1 MFFPFY
7 FDPTFILLLPALI
20 LAFWAQNKVQSA
32 FRRYLRV
39 PSRSGLTGAQVA
51 RMLLDQHGLRDVPVE
66 MTHGH
71 LTDHYDPRQRV
82 MRLSP
87 EVYNSTSVAA
97 LGVAAHETGHAIQH
111 AHNYLPLGL
120 RNAIYPV
127 AHIGSQMAFPLFFI
141 GLIFA
146 SGFLM
151 DLGIWL
157 FVAAL
162 AFHIITLPVEFN
174 ASSRALN
181 MLGNSGIL
189 TASEV
194 PKAKSVLNAA
204 ALTYVAA
211 TAMAASQLIRLLVL
225 RGARDD

>member
-7 FDPTFILLLPALI
+7 FDPTYILLIPALI
-20 LAFWAQNKVQSA
+20 FAFWAQNKVQST

-39 PSRSGLTGAQVA
+39 HSSTGMTGAQVA
-51 RMLLDQHGLRDVPVE
+51 RLLLDQNGLYDVPVE
-66 MTHGH
+66 QIGGH
-71 LTDHYDPRQRV
+71 LSDHYDPRQRV

-97 LGVAAHETGHAIQH
+97 IGVAAHETGHAVQH
-111 AHNYLPLGL
+111 AQNYIPLGL
-120 RNAIYPV
+120 RNNLYPV
-127 AHIGSQMAFPLFFI
+127 ASIGSQMAFPLFFL
-141 GLIFA
+141 GLLFA

-162 AFHIITLPVEFN
+162 AFQLITLPVEFN
-174 ASSRALN
+174 ASSRALR
-181 MLGNSGIL
+181 MLGSSEIL
-189 TASEV
+189 STSEI
-194 PKAKSVLNAA
+194 PKAKSVLSAA
-204 ALTYVAA
+204 AMTYVAA